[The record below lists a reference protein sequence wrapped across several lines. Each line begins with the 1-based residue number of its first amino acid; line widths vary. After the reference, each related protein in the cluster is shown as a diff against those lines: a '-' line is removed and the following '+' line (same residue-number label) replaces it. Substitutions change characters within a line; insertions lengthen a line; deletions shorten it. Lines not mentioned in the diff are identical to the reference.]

1 MLYVLALTIPA
12 NTAEAAPYE
21 EDLKLT
27 DGVITHVE
35 VEFPAGCQGLVHSS
49 ARQAIHQVF
58 PTNPDGNL
66 CSDNHVIV
74 WNDYEDLDT
83 DPRILTIGG
92 WNDDDT
98 YDHTITWRIELTP
111 REIAERGKTSQSM
124 FNKIGALLGLG
135 G

>member
-12 NTAEAAPYE
+12 NTAESAPYE

-27 DGVITHVE
+27 DGVITRVE

-58 PTNPDGNL
+58 PINPDGHL
-66 CSDNHVIV
+66 CSDNYVIA
-74 WNDYEDLDT
+74 WNEYEDLDA
-83 DPRILTIGG
+83 DPRILTITG
-92 WNDDDT
+92 WNEDDT

-111 REIAERGKTSQSM
+111 RDIAERGQTSM
-124 FNKIGALLGLG
+124 TMLDRVGKLLGLK
-135 G
+135 

>member
-12 NTAEAAPYE
+12 NTAEASPYE

-27 DGVITHVE
+27 DGVITRVE
-35 VEFPAGCQGLVHSS
+35 VEFPAGCQGLAHSY
-49 ARQAIHQVF
+49 ARLALHQVF
-58 PTNPDGNL
+58 PINPDGNL
-66 CSDNHVIV
+66 CSDNYVIA
-74 WNDYEDLDT
+74 WNDYEDIDT
-83 DPRILTIGG
+83 DPRVLTISG
-92 WNDDDT
+92 WNTDDT

-124 FNKIGALLGLG
+124 FDKIGALLGLG